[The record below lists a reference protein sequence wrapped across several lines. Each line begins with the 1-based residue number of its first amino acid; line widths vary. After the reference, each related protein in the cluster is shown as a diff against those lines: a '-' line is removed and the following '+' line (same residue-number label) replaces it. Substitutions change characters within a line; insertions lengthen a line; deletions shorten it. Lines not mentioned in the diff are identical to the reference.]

1 MKAIIFI
8 FLMVSTLVFSQPVTI
23 QKEKIDLKFKTPYSS
38 DGDTL
43 KIAQEELAI
52 LVNAYR
58 KFNGLS
64 EVKITKRLWIW
75 SHSQSLYLAN
85 LVRIGLIEGNIKG
98 AYSQKLIMDTI
109 VDLHAQDY
117 DLPNYEEQDRTQIP
131 LKIRPFVGEN
141 VFFMIIKNQQ
151 STINQKQLAKLILDA
166 WKNSK
171 KHNDLLLYEK
181 FNTDYRGTFDRISVS
196 IFKTRQFTFKKDGK
210 ITNSYIISATI
221 SLGIF

>member
-23 QKEKIDLKFKTPYSS
+23 QKEKIDLKFKTLYSS

-58 KFNGLS
+58 KSNGLS

>member
-23 QKEKIDLKFKTPYSS
+23 QKEKIDLKFKTLYSS

-58 KFNGLS
+58 KSNGLS

-75 SHSQSLYLAN
+75 SHNQSLYLAN